1 MYMFLKETIRPKGY
15 NIFEKLFNK
24 TINTYITEMGNT
36 SKLYYSFFQKHIR
49 PSGYT
54 DTTFICNK
62 LGEDLSSYNP
72 QVKYKS

>member
-1 MYMFLKETIRPKGY
+1 
-15 NIFEKLFNK
+15 
-24 TINTYITEMGNT
+24 MGNT

-62 LGEDLSSYNP
+62 LGEDLASYNP
-72 QVKYKS
+72 HIKHLKYLKYQLLVMILIYLYL

>member
-1 MYMFLKETIRPKGY
+1 MYL
-15 NIFEKLFNK
+15 ND
-24 TINTYITEMGNT
+24 T

-72 QVKYKS
+72 QVKNKS